1 MNHAPIPTRK
11 RVPDRRPKLPTDL
24 QADSMTSDR
33 ESGPNIPVD
42 VVHRLVNALQ
52 AGPALGRET
61 AEYEQVL
68 AELRRLFAE
77 A

>member
-1 MNHAPIPTRK
+1 
-11 RVPDRRPKLPTDL
+11 
-24 QADSMTSDR
+24 MTSDR